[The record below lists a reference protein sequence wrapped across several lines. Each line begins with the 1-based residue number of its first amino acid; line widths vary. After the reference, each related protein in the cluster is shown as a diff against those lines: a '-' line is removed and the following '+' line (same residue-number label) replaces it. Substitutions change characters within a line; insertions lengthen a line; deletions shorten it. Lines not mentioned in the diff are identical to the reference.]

1 MESGQEGMN
10 KKNNPVSIEKMR
22 EDQQREGMD
31 IEQAREQE
39 KVYRI
44 SLSEVDMNVQKESS
58 EKKNTK
64 RIGIAGK
71 WKRK

>member
-1 MESGQEGMN
+1 MN
-10 KKNNPVSIEKMR
+10 RRNNPVSIEKMR

-31 IEQAREQE
+31 IEQAMEQE

-58 EKKNTK
+58 EKKDKK
-64 RIGIAGK
+64 RIGITGK